1 MIPGLHRRDSETYR
15 RRRSVLVAALLSFVG
30 VVALALRESVPHPGQ
45 TPTALLV
52 VLGTVVYVAPF
63 AFSVDR
69 GMRRGRTNMSAI
81 AVIGTAGIIFLGTRR
96 VGSFSQVWPAF
107 MAIVSI
113 TVLHAIAYARTWMA
127 DSEAARDSS

>member
-1 MIPGLHRRDSETYR
+1 
-15 RRRSVLVAALLSFVG
+15 
-30 VVALALRESVPHPGQ
+30 
-45 TPTALLV
+45 
-52 VLGTVVYVAPF
+52 
-63 AFSVDR
+63 
-69 GMRRGRTNMSAI
+69 MSAI

-127 DSEAARDSS
+127 DSEAAPDSS